1 MVNHECFLELWD
13 SSLHE
18 MDYTQQSLVG
28 AQPGQVIDSKLA
40 IPCIGN
46 FLFTSWNV
54 SLQMFAETWT
64 WNVSRLKW
72 SWHSWLCLLASRLG
86 RASVWRLLTT
96 ANFFPVIG
104 LSGQLRQNCR
114 LSSSIYRLFCSL
126 KHFSLFSW
134 NFFPTW
140 TRSDLVV
147 FPLFNHQKFSY
158 HWFKSRLISVWAQ
171 PGLTAAAH
179 KEAFDVALLFPFHLR
194 AARAKVQ
201 SGENERLYGLFL
213 RPSPIRD
220 HTSRFTA
227 KDPLEDHAQS

>member
-1 MVNHECFLELWD
+1 MHWQFFVYLMKC
-13 SSLHE
+13 
-18 MDYTQQSLVG
+18 
-28 AQPGQVIDSKLA
+28 K
-40 IPCIGN
+40 
-46 FLFTSWNV
+46 FTNVCWN
-54 SLQMFAETWT
+54 L
-64 WNVSRLKW
+64 NLK
-72 SWHSWLCLLASRLG
+72 C
-86 RASVWRLLTT
+86 
-96 ANFFPVIG
+96 
-104 LSGQLRQNCR
+104 
-114 LSSSIYRLFCSL
+114 
-126 KHFSLFSW
+126 
-134 NFFPTW
+134 FPTEVILTFVPLSPCQQAGPGECVATLDNCKLLFGDW
-140 TRSDLVV
+140 IVWSAATKLQTFFIHLLSVLFIKTFFLVQLKL
-147 FPLFNHQKFSY
+147 FFRPEQDQIWLFYPSLFNHQKFSY

>member
-1 MVNHECFLELWD
+1 MHWQFFVYFMKCKFTNVCWNLNLKCFPTEVILTFVPLSPCQQAGPGECVATLD
-13 SSLHE
+13 NC
-18 MDYTQQSLVG
+18 
-28 AQPGQVIDSKLA
+28 KL
-40 IPCIGN
+40 
-46 FLFTSWNV
+46 
-54 SLQMFAETWT
+54 
-64 WNVSRLKW
+64 
-72 SWHSWLCLLASRLG
+72 
-86 RASVWRLLTT
+86 
-96 ANFFPVIG
+96 
-104 LSGQLRQNCR
+104 
-114 LSSSIYRLFCSL
+114 LSSDWIVWSAATKLQTFFIHLSSVLFI
-126 KHFSLFSW
+126 KNFSLFSW